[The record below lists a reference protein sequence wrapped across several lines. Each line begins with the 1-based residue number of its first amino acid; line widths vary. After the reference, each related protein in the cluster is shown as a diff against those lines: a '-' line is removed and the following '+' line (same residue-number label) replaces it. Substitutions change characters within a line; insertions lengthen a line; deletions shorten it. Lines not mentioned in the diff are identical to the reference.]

1 MSRAMN
7 LTLDEAEVVAL
18 CEKFAVTISV
28 TEPLPTGGTHLVCV
42 REEGAELM
50 RVKFKNHLV
59 AGPVRRFPFYRDRG
73 PW

>member
-7 LTLDEAEVVAL
+7 LSLSEAEVVAM
-18 CEKFAVTISV
+18 CEKFAVVISAV
-28 TEPLPTGGTHLVCV
+28 EPLPAGGTHLVCV

-50 RVKFKNHLV
+50 RDKFKKHIMEGRV
-59 AGPVRRFPFYRDRG
+59 DRFPFHRARG